1 MTGARDP
8 EEARARNTEQLGG
21 RSRRSTQNIRKY
33 RTEETNK
40 PFLFCSHS
48 SPSVCLLSSL
58 VLLYFIFF
66 YSLFHLVILFFL
78 IHFFSLFLLFLSFPF
93 SSFLFLFSPFSSY
106 YISISFIFCFPSLF
120 HLLFLLFFSSPSS
133 SLSCASCC
141 FSSLLILYSI
151 FFHFLFYLVISF
163 FFFLISFFHS
173 IFLLFLLLEL
183 LYPILP
189 LSSSIASSCF
199 LSFHYIPHFPL
210 LFLPYVFSFPSISP
224 FPLRSLHHVFFPFSS
239 YFIIPSIL
247 YLCCPSISFA
257 LSLVSLSTLFS
268 LPSSLIIHEVE
279 RLTQHYVKAKKSNA
293 HTTE

>member
-1 MTGARDP
+1 MLGTRRKLGRGIRSSWEGGQDGQHKIFV
-8 EEARARNTEQLGG
+8 NTEQKKLT
-21 RSRRSTQNIRKY
+21 SLSFSALILLLLFVFSPLLSYYISSSFIPCFTSLFYFSLFIS
-33 RTEETNK
+33 
-40 PFLFCSHS
+40 FLYFFFSFLSHFPHFCSS
-48 SPSVCLLSSL
+48 SLLSHL
-58 VLLYFIFF
+58 ITFQFLLFSVFLRYFIFYF
-66 YSLFHLVILFFL
+66 
-78 IHFFSLFLLFLSFPF
+78 FFSLVPPLPPSLAPRVVSLLFLSYIP
-93 SSFLFLFSPFSSY
+93 SSFISCFISLFL
-106 YISISFIFCFPSLF
+106 
-120 HLLFLLFFSSPSS
+120 
-133 SLSCASCC
+133 
-141 FSSLLILYSI
+141 
-151 FFHFLFYLVISF
+151 